1 MKKKLTVLVII
12 SMLCASLAG
21 CQTRKT
27 SIATT
32 VYPVKYIIE
41 QLAGSRVTVE
51 CISTDDYVSRTSLVP
66 NYKEILEKC
75 SLFVYIGELE
85 PYIDIF
91 EQEIQSFDMDIINLA
106 SLSAIDNFSRF
117 TTTTTENGITV
128 ITESKYYNS
137 PLFDSV
143 DIYKKDPYIW
153 IDPIAMAS
161 MASTIKDWL
170 QSYYPEDSLLIE
182 NNWKAMQANLVRLDV
197 EYQTLKSMKDLK
209 IVTVTPSFG
218 NWQKAYGI
226 KVYPLILSKYGV
238 LPNEEQ
244 LSFIEKEI
252 KDNKVQYIVYDETLP
267 ADMLELYE
275 RVKEDLKLKEINM
288 SSLSRLSQKNIDSSM
303 DYMTIMYQNL
313 RALDEAFE

>member
-1 MKKKLTVLVII
+1 MKKKLTVLVIVA
-12 SMLCASLAG
+12 MLCASLSG

-32 VYPVKYIIE
+32 IYPVKYIIE

-51 CISTDDYVSRTSLVP
+51 YLSNDNYISRTSLVS
-66 NYKEILEKC
+66 NYKEILERC

-91 EQEIQSFDMDIINLA
+91 EQEIQAIDIDIINLA
-106 SLSAIDNFSRF
+106 SLSAIDNFNRF
-117 TTTTTENGITV
+117 TMTTTDSGVTV

-137 PLFDSV
+137 PLFDLV

-153 IDPIAMAS
+153 LDPIAMAS

-170 QSYYPEDSLLIE
+170 ESYYPEDTLMIE
-182 NNWKAMQANLVRLDV
+182 NNWKTLQANLVRLDV
-197 EYQTLKSMKDLK
+197 EYQSLKAMKDLK

-218 NWQKAYGI
+218 NWQKSYGI

-244 LSFIEKEI
+244 LAFIEKEI
-252 KDNKVQYIVYDETLP
+252 QDNKVKYIVYDETLP
-267 ADMLELYE
+267 EDMLELYE
-275 RVKEDLKLKEINM
+275 RVKTDLKLTEINM

-313 RALDEAFE
+313 RALDDAFE

>member
-1 MKKKLTVLVII
+1 MKKKLTVLLIVA
-12 SMLCASLAG
+12 MLCASLSG

-32 VYPVKYIIE
+32 IYPVKYIIE

-51 CISTDDYVSRTSLVP
+51 YISNDNYISRTGLVS
-66 NYKEILEKC
+66 NYKDILERC

-91 EQEIQSFDMDIINLA
+91 EQEIQAIDIDIINLA

-117 TTTTTENGITV
+117 TTTTTDSGVTV

-137 PLFDSV
+137 PLFDLV

-153 IDPIAMAS
+153 LDPIAMAS

-170 QSYYPEDSLLIE
+170 ESYYPEDTLMIE
-182 NNWKAMQANLVRLDV
+182 NNWKTLQANLVRLDV
-197 EYQTLKSMKDLK
+197 EYQSLKAMKDLK

-218 NWQKAYGI
+218 NWQKSYGI

-244 LSFIEKEI
+244 LAFIEKEI
-252 KDNKVQYIVYDETLP
+252 QDNKVKYIVYDETLP
-267 ADMLELYE
+267 EDMLELYE
-275 RVKEDLKLKEINM
+275 RVKTDLKLTEINM

-313 RALDEAFE
+313 RALDDAFE

>member
-1 MKKKLTVLVII
+1 MKKKLTVLLVEYI
-12 SMLCASLAG
+12 SNDN
-21 CQTRKT
+21 
-27 SIATT
+27 
-32 VYPVKYIIE
+32 YI
-41 QLAGSRVTVE
+41 
-51 CISTDDYVSRTSLVP
+51 SRTGLVS
-66 NYKEILEKC
+66 NYKDILERC

-91 EQEIQSFDMDIINLA
+91 EQEIQAIDIDIINLA

-117 TTTTTENGITV
+117 TTTTTDSGVTV

-137 PLFDSV
+137 PLFDLV

-153 IDPIAMAS
+153 LDPIAMAS

-170 QSYYPEDSLLIE
+170 ESYYPEDTLMIE
-182 NNWKAMQANLVRLDV
+182 NNWKTLQANLVRLDV
-197 EYQTLKSMKDLK
+197 EYQSLKAMKDLK

-218 NWQKAYGI
+218 NWQKSYGI

-244 LSFIEKEI
+244 LAFIEKEI
-252 KDNKVQYIVYDETLP
+252 QDNKVKYIVYDETLP
-267 ADMLELYE
+267 EDMLELYE
-275 RVKEDLKLKEINM
+275 RVKTDLKLTEINM

-313 RALDEAFE
+313 RALDDAFE